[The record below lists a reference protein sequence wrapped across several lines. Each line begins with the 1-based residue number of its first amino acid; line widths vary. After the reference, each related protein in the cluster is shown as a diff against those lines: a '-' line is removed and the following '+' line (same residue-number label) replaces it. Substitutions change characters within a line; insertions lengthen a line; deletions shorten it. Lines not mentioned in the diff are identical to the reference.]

1 MKGKVLYFVI
11 IQQFLDFALIAG
23 LYVAQGFQIAEA
35 STTFEDGPEDHVVSV
50 KGKVYDE
57 GGMGVTV
64 ELQIVYQ
71 REIGGVDSDEVGAC
85 FQEVIAVIFGNVDD
99 LFDAIQGPW
108 INDLCD
114 FIFVRYFGVGRRD
127 YFIFLEAFVL
137 VVRLLN
143 PSDVFDDVFGE
154 LRPLQMSVSVDV
166 DGLEEFNQV

>member
-1 MKGKVLYFVI
+1 M
-11 IQQFLDFALIAG
+11 
-23 LYVAQGFQIAEA
+23 
-35 STTFEDGPEDHVVSV
+35 
-50 KGKVYDE
+50 
-57 GGMGVTV
+57 
-64 ELQIVYQ
+64 
-71 REIGGVDSDEVGAC
+71 
-85 FQEVIAVIFGNVDD
+85 
-99 LFDAIQGPW
+99 
-108 INDLCD
+108 CD